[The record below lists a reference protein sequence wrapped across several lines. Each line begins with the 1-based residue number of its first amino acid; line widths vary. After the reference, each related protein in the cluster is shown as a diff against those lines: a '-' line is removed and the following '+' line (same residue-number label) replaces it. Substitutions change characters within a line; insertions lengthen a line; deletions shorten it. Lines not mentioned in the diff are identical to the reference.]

1 MATKPRAA
9 IAVCVVVDMNA
20 LERVKADLADLDK
33 QNPDR
38 RGPSGIWANDL
49 AKLIAVAEKAQKLRP
64 LFNLMA
70 DEEIELDDALSELDK
85 P

>member
-1 MATKPRAA
+1 MRDQVEFARA
-9 IAVCVVVDMNA
+9 
-20 LERVKADLADLDK
+20 
-33 QNPDR
+33 NPQD
-38 RGPSGIWANDL
+38 SDDL

-85 P
+85 T

>member
-1 MATKPRAA
+1 
-9 IAVCVVVDMNA
+9 MNK

-38 RGPSGIWANDL
+38 RGPSGICANDL
-49 AKLIAVAEKAQKLRP
+49 AKLIAVVEAASDAVGSVDDKQYRK
-64 LFNLMA
+64 
-70 DEEIELDDALSELDK
+70 ELYAALSELDK